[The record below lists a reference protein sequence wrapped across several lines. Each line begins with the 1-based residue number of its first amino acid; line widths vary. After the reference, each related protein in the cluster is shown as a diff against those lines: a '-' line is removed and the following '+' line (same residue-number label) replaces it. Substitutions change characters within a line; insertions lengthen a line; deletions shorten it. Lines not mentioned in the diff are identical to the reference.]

1 MHNKTRII
9 NSTLGVIIGL
19 EISVLWIFM
28 GLDIGFKFGAGFD
41 NLSYMLTLGG
51 YRHTI
56 LPIISLILIPTCARE
71 YRWGFLAAVVLGIV
85 TLILLLI
92 HSMYKLMWSPPGYET
107 KIFGPIVWSVMQ
119 IPMIVFG
126 YQGARGIGKKRLSR
140 SRFMMHKPLT
150 P

>member
-19 EISVLWIFM
+19 EISIFWIFM

-51 YRHTI
+51 YRHTM
-56 LPIISLILIPTCARE
+56 LPIISFILIPICARE
-71 YRWGFLAAVVLGIV
+71 YRWGFLAAMVLGIV
-85 TLILLLI
+85 TLSLLLI
-92 HSMYKLMWSPPGYET
+92 HSMYILMWSPPGCES

-119 IPMIVFG
+119 IPIIVFG
-126 YQGARGIGKKRLSR
+126 YKAARGFHRKKAIER
-140 SRFMMHKPLT
+140 
-150 P
+150 